1 MTEPLSDWET
11 DVVDRIARLEKV
23 VGASGYDIHEFDN
36 AAQAEAHA
44 AKVAADAEAEA
55 ADQEVAAT
63 PAAVAAADEHGVDLT
78 EVEGTGAD
86 GKVVKADVVEA
97 AAQ

>member
-11 DVVDRIARLEKV
+11 DVVDRIVRLEKV

-44 AKVAADAEAEA
+44 AEVAADAEAEA
-55 ADQEVAAT
+55 ALTEVEAT
-63 PAAVAAADEHGVDLT
+63 PAAISAAEEAGVDIAT
-78 EVEGTGAD
+78 VEGTGAE
-86 GKVVKADVVEA
+86 GKVTKADVVEA